1 MSKLFAK
8 ILTSILLTN
17 LLLFLVTIILHEFG
31 HYLIGKF
38 FNCKDLKI
46 VLWDDNLGTYTEMK
60 CLSYRKGL
68 FELGGFFL
76 VIPFSLIFLFLEE
89 KHYFYLIN
97 GLNLTFSFA
106 DLYFLNLS
114 YVALVVGLVMILFSE
129 IKTVNFVLNSLPL
142 NKFIST

>member
-1 MSKLFAK
+1 
-8 ILTSILLTN
+8 
-17 LLLFLVTIILHEFG
+17 
-31 HYLIGKF
+31 
-38 FNCKDLKI
+38 
-46 VLWDDNLGTYTEMK
+46 MK

-76 VIPFSLIFLFLEE
+76 VIPFSLVFLFLEE

-114 YVALVVGLVMILFSE
+114 YVALAAGLVMILFSE

-142 NKFIST
+142 NKFISA